1 MHCKIL
7 KRLMGLAAFAVGL
20 LCCESAMA
28 QVVALPV
35 PLAPSFSE
43 SVSNSD
49 GVVSSSDP
57 FDVTNGVATAGT
69 RYAAATGSVESVSIN
84 ANSSNYQFAA
94 ASITWSFV
102 VNAPPTLSPVVDVL
116 LTGQGDLSIS
126 GPSNPATTNNVSF
139 SMASPWGTG
148 TLQTLATQ
156 VFDNQAN
163 QFNINFTALLTAGQ
177 LYNVTEMLNASSI
190 PTDGSV
196 TDLVKGSIDPLVG
209 LTDQEI
215 AEGYSVTVSPS
226 PVPLPSSAWLML
238 AGLGGLG
245 ILVLKRRTDRAMPH
259 WVCRSH

>member
-7 KRLMGLAAFAVGL
+7 ERLISLSAFAVCM
-20 LCCESAMA
+20 LCCESAVA
-28 QVVALPV
+28 QIVQYPV
-35 PLAPSFSE
+35 PLIPTFSE

-49 GVVSSSDP
+49 GVVSSTAP
-57 FDVTNGVATAGT
+57 FDVTNGAATAGT
-69 RYAAATGSVESVSIN
+69 RYAAPTGSVESVSID
-84 ANSSNYQFAA
+84 AGSSNYQFAA

-116 LTGQGDLSIS
+116 LSGKGDLSIS
-126 GPSNPATTNNVSF
+126 GPSNPSTINDASF

-148 TLQTLATQ
+148 VLQTLATQ
-156 VFDNQAN
+156 TFDNQQN
-163 QFNINFTALLTAGQ
+163 QFNINFSAFLTAGQ
-177 LYNVTEMLNASSI
+177 LYTVIEMLNAYSI

-209 LTDQEI
+209 LTPQEI

-245 ILVLKRRTDRAMPH
+245 VLVRKRRTDRAMPRL
-259 WVCRSH
+259 VCRSH